1 MLSPEVIKKIR
12 HIEIYTRRLLSGMHV
27 GDYSSARKGSGF
39 EFDQI
44 RDYQEGDDVRFIDWN
59 STARMGKLLV
69 RQYIEERN
77 RAVVIAVDV
86 SSSGLFSSVE
96 SAKAD
101 VIAQVAAV
109 LALVAD
115 YGKDHASLI
124 LFSDEVEVVVPPGRG
139 SKHIHTIMKHLFSYQ
154 SKKKETDISCVLKYL
169 ANMRSKNAIVFLISD
184 FIDNDFERPL
194 RVVSKKYDLVAIRC
208 LDANEQ
214 NFPSVGFIAVDDIET
229 GKRFVL
235 DTRKRGSKRV
245 SQFLKDR
252 LSSQSTLFE
261 KCGIDYLEVFPDKPF
276 VGDII
281 RFFKRRMMY

>member
-12 HIEIYTRRLLSGMHV
+12 HIEIQTRRLLSGMYV

-77 RAVVIAVDV
+77 RAVIIAVDV
-86 SSSGLFSSVE
+86 SSSSLFSSVE

-124 LFSDEVEVVVPPGRG
+124 LFSDEVEVVIPPGRG

-154 SKKKETDISCVLKYL
+154 SKKKETDIYCVLKHL
-169 ANMRSKNAIVFLISD
+169 ADMRSKNAVVFLISD
-184 FIDNDFERPL
+184 FIDSDFERPL
-194 RVVSKKYDLVAIRC
+194 RVVSKKYDLIAIRC

-214 NFPSVGFIAVDDIET
+214 QFPSVGFITVDDIET
-229 GKRFVL
+229 GNRFVL

-252 LSSQSTLFE
+252 LSHQSTLFE